1 MKLIKKIAAIM
12 FAFMM
17 VFSLSTNAKA
27 VTTGSITIDNAIKG
41 QTYKIYKIMD
51 LESYDPGEGLY
62 SYKPASLQ
70 WKTFFTSNPVAQKY
84 IKLDTNTDGITWKDN
99 STAGET
105 EAEKKTRLDK
115 EASELAKAALA
126 YAIDKKI
133 GDNGHDDATGTT
145 VTFNSL
151 DLGYYLV
158 DSSVGALCSLN
169 TTNPSTTIK
178 EKNDVPSIK
187 KLVSDAENGTFA
199 QDSFA
204 NIGDTVYFKTTI
216 TAQPDADKYILHDTM
231 DKAFTFNEGSIVV
244 KSVVK
249 SGEVIVES
257 TNYDIYFN
265 KNHPTAINKADDEC
279 TFEIRFNQDYLDTLV
294 KDQQIVVTYNAVLN
308 DNATINVGD
317 HNTAK
322 LTYGDKGS
330 VEDKTTTSTSSIKVL
345 KYTGTT
351 TNILNGAKFKLFTQQ
366 TDGEALKFATIDKQN
381 YRLTKETTGIDEIET
396 VEKGTF
402 TLQGLKP
409 GVTYWLE
416 ETEAP
421 KGYNKLTSRIK
432 VELQSGGALIVDG
445 KKRGEDNLPLSQVNV
460 ENKSG
465 SLLPSTG
472 GMGTT
477 LIYLI
482 GGALVLGSGIVLANK
497 KRAKAK

>member
-17 VFSLSTNAKA
+17 VFSLSANVKA
-27 VTTGSITIDNAIKG
+27 VETESGSITIDNAIKG
-41 QTYKIYKIMD
+41 QTYKIYKIME
-51 LESYDPGEGLY
+51 LESFKEKEGLY
-62 SYKPASLQ
+62 SYKPASPQ
-70 WKTFFTSNPVAQKY
+70 WKTFFTENSVAKKY
-84 IKLDTNTDGITWKDN
+84 INVDANTDGITWKDN
-99 STAGET
+99 STAGEN

-133 GDNGHDDATGTT
+133 GDNGHDDATETT
-145 VTFNSL
+145 VTFNNL

-169 TTNPSTTIK
+169 TTNTSVTIE
-178 EKNDVPSIK
+178 EKNDVPRLEK
-187 KLVSDAENGTFA
+187 KVSDAENGTFA
-199 QDSFA
+199 DDSFA

-216 TAQPDADKYILHDTM
+216 TAQPGAEKYILHDTM

-244 KSVVK
+244 KSGDATID
-249 SGEVIVES
+249 SIY
-257 TNYDIYFN
+257 YDIYLN
-265 KNHPTAINKADDEC
+265 KNHPTATLKAEDDC
-279 TFEIRFNQDYLDTLV
+279 TFEIRFKQNYLDTLV
-294 KDQQIVVTYNAVLN
+294 KNQQIVVTYNATLN
-308 DNATINVGD
+308 ENATINVGD
-317 HNTAK
+317 HNTAE

-330 VEDKTTTSTSSIKVL
+330 VEDKTTTSTTQMKVL

-351 TNILNGAKFKLFTQQ
+351 TNTLNGAKFKLFTQQ
-366 TDGEALKFATIDKQN
+366 TDGEALRFAKIDNQN
-381 YRLTKETTGIDEIET
+381 YRLTREATGIDEIET
-396 VEKGTF
+396 VDNGTLI
-402 TLQGLKP
+402 LQGLKP
-409 GVTYWLE
+409 DVTYWLE

-432 VELQSGGALIVDG
+432 VELKQYGMVKVNDIDPG
-445 KKRGEDNLPLSQVNV
+445 RPLSQVEV

-472 GMGTT
+472 GAGTT

>member
-17 VFSLSTNAKA
+17 VFSLSTNVKA
-27 VTTGSITIDNAIKG
+27 VAGGSITIDNAIKG

-51 LESYDPGEGLY
+51 LESYDLGEGLY
-62 SYKPASLQ
+62 SYKPASPQ

-84 IKLDTNTDGITWKDN
+84 INVDANTDGITWKDN

-126 YAIDKKI
+126 YATQNSITND
-133 GDNGHDDATGTT
+133 GEEDATGTT
-145 VTFNSL
+145 VTFTNL
-151 DLGYYLV
+151 ELGYYLV

-169 TTNPSTTIK
+169 TTNTTATIE
-178 EKNDVPSIK
+178 EKNAVPSVEK
-187 KLVSDAENGTFA
+187 KVSDAENGTFKD
-199 QDSFA
+199 DSHA

-216 TAQPDADKYILHDTM
+216 TAQPGAEKYILHDTM
-231 DKAFTFNEGSIVV
+231 DAAFTFNEGSIVV
-244 KSVVK
+244 KSGDATID
-249 SGEVIVES
+249 SIY
-257 TNYDIYFN
+257 YDIYLN
-265 KNHPTAINKADDEC
+265 KNHPTATNKAEDGC
-279 TFEIRFNQDYLDTLV
+279 TFEIRFKQNYLDTLV
-294 KDQQIVVTYNAVLN
+294 KNQQIVVTYNAILN
-308 DNATINVGD
+308 EKATINVGD
-317 HNTAK
+317 HNTAE

-330 VEDKTTTSTSSIKVL
+330 VEDSTTTSTSQMKVL
-345 KYTGTT
+345 KYTETT
-351 TNILNGAKFKLFTQQ
+351 TNTLNGAKFKLYTQQ
-366 TDGEALKFATIDKQN
+366 TDGEALKFTKKDDQN
-381 YRLTKETTGIDEIET
+381 YILTKEATGQDEIET
-396 VEKGTF
+396 IQEGTF
-402 TLQGLKP
+402 TLKGLKP
-409 GVTYWLE
+409 GVTYYLE

-432 VELQSGGALIVDG
+432 VELQDSGMVIVNG
-445 KKRGEDNLPLSQVNV
+445 NNTGRPLSQVEV

-482 GGALVLGSGIVLANK
+482 GGALVLGSGFVLANK

>member
-1 MKLIKKIAAIM
+1 MKLIKKITAIM

-17 VFSLSTNAKA
+17 VFSLSTNVKA
-27 VTTGSITIDNAIKG
+27 VQTGSITIDNAIKD

-51 LESYDPGEGLY
+51 LESYDPEEGLY
-62 SYKPASLQ
+62 SYKPASPQ

-84 IKLDTNTDGITWKDN
+84 INVDANTDGITWKDN

-115 EASELAKAALA
+115 EASELAKAALE
-126 YAIDKKI
+126 YANKNSIQ
-133 GDNGHDDATGTT
+133 DNGHDDATGTT

-151 DLGYYLV
+151 ALGYYLV

-169 TTNPSTTIK
+169 TTNPSATIK
-178 EKNDVPSIK
+178 EKNAVPSIK

-199 QDSFA
+199 NDSFA

-216 TAQPDADKYILHDTM
+216 TAQPGAEKYILHDTM
-231 DKAFTFNEGSIVV
+231 DAAFTFNEGSIVV
-244 KSVVK
+244 KSGDATID
-249 SGEVIVES
+249 SIY
-257 TNYDIYFN
+257 YDIYLN
-265 KNHPTAINKADDEC
+265 KNHPTATNKAGDGC
-279 TFEIRFNQDYLDTLV
+279 TFEIRFKQNYLDTLV
-294 KDQQIVVTYNAVLN
+294 KNQQIVVTYNATLN
-308 DNATINVGD
+308 KNATINVGD

-322 LTYGDKGS
+322 LTYGDNRS
-330 VEDKTTTSTSSIKVL
+330 VEDKTTTSTSQMKVL
-345 KYTGTT
+345 KYTETT
-351 TNILNGAKFKLFTQQ
+351 TNTLNGAKFKLFTQP
-366 TDGEALKFATIDKQN
+366 TGGEALKFAPIDNQN
-381 YRLTKETTGIDEIET
+381 YRLTKEATGQDEIET
-396 VEKGTF
+396 IKDGTF

-409 GVTYWLE
+409 GVIYWLE

-421 KGYNKLTSRIK
+421 QGYNKLTSRIK
-432 VELQSGGALIVDG
+432 VELKQYGMV
-445 KKRGEDNLPLSQVNV
+445 KVNDNDPGRPLSQVEV

>member
-17 VFSLSTNAKA
+17 VFSLSTNVKA
-27 VTTGSITIDNAIKG
+27 IEKGSIEINNTIKG
-41 QTYKIYKIMD
+41 QTYKIYKIME
-51 LESYDPGEGLY
+51 LESYNPTEGLY
-62 SYKPASLQ
+62 SYKPASPQ
-70 WKTFFTSNPVAQKY
+70 WKTFFTTDSVAQKY
-84 IKLDTNTDGITWKDN
+84 IKLDINTDGITWKDN

-115 EASELAKAALA
+115 EASELAKAALE
-126 YAIDKKI
+126 YANKNSIQ
-133 GDNGHDDATGTT
+133 DNGHDDATGTT
-145 VTFNSL
+145 LTFNSL

-169 TTNPSTTIK
+169 TTNPSATIK
-178 EKNDVPSIK
+178 EKNAVPSVK
-187 KLVSDAENGTFA
+187 KEVSDAEDGTFA
-199 QDSFA
+199 NDSFA
-204 NIGDTVYFKTTI
+204 NIGDTVFFKTTI
-216 TAQPDADKYILHDTM
+216 TAQPGAEKYILHDTM
-231 DKAFTFNEGSIVV
+231 DAAFTFNKNSIVI
-244 KSVVK
+244 K
-249 SGEVIVES
+249 SGGVIVES
-257 TNYDIYFN
+257 TNYDIYY
-265 KNHPTAINKADDEC
+265 KKDDATATNKAEDGC
-279 TFEIRFNQDYLDTLV
+279 TFEIRFKQDFLNKLSKNQE
-294 KDQQIVVTYNAVLN
+294 IVVTYNAVLN
-308 DNATINVGD
+308 EKATINVGD

-330 VEDKTTTSTSSIKVL
+330 VDGKTTTSTSSIKVL

-416 ETEAP
+416 ETKAP

-432 VELQSGGALIVDG
+432 VELQPGGALIVDG
-445 KKRGEDNLPLSQVNV
+445 NARDENNLPLSQVNV

>member
-1 MKLIKKIAAIM
+1 M
-12 FAFMM
+12 
-17 VFSLSTNAKA
+17 
-27 VTTGSITIDNAIKG
+27 
-41 QTYKIYKIMD
+41 
-51 LESYDPGEGLY
+51 
-62 SYKPASLQ
+62 
-70 WKTFFTSNPVAQKY
+70 
-84 IKLDTNTDGITWKDN
+84 
-99 STAGET
+99 
-105 EAEKKTRLDK
+105 
-115 EASELAKAALA
+115 
-126 YAIDKKI
+126 
-133 GDNGHDDATGTT
+133 
-145 VTFNSL
+145 
-151 DLGYYLV
+151 

-169 TTNPSTTIK
+169 TTNPSATIK
-178 EKNDVPSIK
+178 EKNAVPSVK
-187 KLVSDAENGTFA
+187 KEVSDAEDGTFA
-199 QDSFA
+199 NDSFA
-204 NIGDTVYFKTTI
+204 NIGDTVFFKTTI
-216 TAQPDADKYILHDTM
+216 TAQPGAEKYILHDTM
-231 DKAFTFNEGSIVV
+231 DAAFTFNKNSIVI
-244 KSVVK
+244 K
-249 SGEVIVES
+249 SGRVIVES
-257 TNYDIYFN
+257 TNYDIYY
-265 KNHPTAINKADDEC
+265 KKDDATATNKAEDGC
-279 TFEIRFNQDYLDTLV
+279 TFEIRFKQDFLNKLSKNQE
-294 KDQQIVVTYNAVLN
+294 IVVTYNAVLN
-308 DNATINVGD
+308 EKATINVGD

-330 VEDKTTTSTSSIKVL
+330 VDDKTTTSTSSIKVL

-416 ETEAP
+416 ETKAP

-432 VELQSGGALIVDG
+432 VELQPGGALIVDG
-445 KKRGEDNLPLSQVNV
+445 NARDENNLPLSQVNV

-482 GGALVLGSGIVLANK
+482 GAALVLGSGIVLANK

>member
-62 SYKPASLQ
+62 SYKPASPQ

-115 EASELAKAALA
+115 ETSELAKAALA

-187 KLVSDAENGTFA
+187 KLVSDAERGTFA

-204 NIGDTVYFKTTI
+204 NIGDIVYFKTTI
-216 TAQPDADKYILHDTM
+216 TAQPGAEKYILHDTM
-231 DKAFTFNEGSIVV
+231 EKAFTFNEKSIVV
-244 KSVVK
+244 KSGDTTID
-249 SGEVIVES
+249 SIY
-257 TNYDIYFN
+257 YDIYFN

-366 TDGEALKFATIDKQN
+366 TDGKALKFATIDKQN

-445 KKRGEDNLPLSQVNV
+445 KERGEDNLPLSQVNV

-472 GMGTT
+472 GAGTT

-482 GGALVLGSGIVLANK
+482 GAALVLGSGIVLANK

>member
-17 VFSLSTNAKA
+17 VFSLSTNVKA
-27 VTTGSITIDNAIKG
+27 VAGGSITIDNAIKG

-115 EASELAKAALA
+115 EASELAKAALE
-126 YAIDKKI
+126 YVNKNSIQ
-133 GDNGHDDATGTT
+133 DNGHDDATGTT

-169 TTNPSTTIK
+169 TTNSSATIE
-178 EKNDVPSIK
+178 EKNAVPSIK

-199 QDSFA
+199 QNSFA

-216 TAQPDADKYILHDTM
+216 TAQPGAEKYILHDTM
-231 DKAFTFNEGSIVV
+231 DAAFTFNKNSIVI
-244 KSVVK
+244 K

-257 TNYDIYFN
+257 TNYDIYY
-265 KNHPTAINKADDEC
+265 KKDDATATNKADDKC
-279 TFEIRFNQDYLDTLV
+279 TFEIRFKQDYLDTLV

-308 DNATINVGD
+308 ENATINVGD

-432 VELQSGGALIVDG
+432 VELQLGGALIVDG

-482 GGALVLGSGIVLANK
+482 GGVLVLGSGVVLMNK

>member
-17 VFSLSTNAKA
+17 VFSLSTNVKA
-27 VTTGSITIDNAIKG
+27 VQTGSITIDNAIKD
-41 QTYKIYKIMD
+41 QTYTIYKIMD
-51 LESYDPGEGLY
+51 LESYNPTDGLY
-62 SYKPASLQ
+62 SYKPASAQ
-70 WKTFFTSNPVAQKY
+70 WKTFFTENEVAKKY
-84 IKLDTNTDGITWKDN
+84 IKVDTNTDGITWKDN

-133 GDNGHDDATGTT
+133 GDNGHGDATGTK
-145 VTFNSL
+145 VTFNGL

-169 TTNPSTTIK
+169 TTNSEAIIE
-178 EKNDVPSIK
+178 EKNAVPSVK
-187 KLVSDAENGTFA
+187 KEVSDAEDGTFA
-199 QDSFA
+199 KDSFA

-216 TAQPDADKYILHDTM
+216 TAQPGAEKYILHDTM
-231 DKAFTFNEGSIVV
+231 DAAFTFNEGSIVV
-244 KSVVK
+244 KSGDATID
-249 SGEVIVES
+249 SIY
-257 TNYDIYFN
+257 YDIYLN
-265 KNHPTAINKADDEC
+265 KNHPTATNKAEDGC
-279 TFEIRFNQDYLDTLV
+279 TFEIRFKQNYLDTLV
-294 KDQQIVVTYNAVLN
+294 KNQQIVVTYNATLN
-308 DNATINVGD
+308 ENATINVGD
-317 HNTAK
+317 QNTAK

-330 VEDKTTTSTSSIKVL
+330 VEDKTTTSTSLIKVL

-351 TNILNGAKFKLFTQQ
+351 TSTLNGAKFKLFTQQ

-396 VEKGTF
+396 IEKGTF

-421 KGYNKLTSRIK
+421 QGYNKLTSRIK
-432 VELQSGGALIVDG
+432 VELHGYGMVTVNG
-445 KKRGEDNLPLSQVNV
+445 KSTDDNNIPLSQVNV

-472 GMGTT
+472 GAGTT

>member
-17 VFSLSTNAKA
+17 VFSLSTNVKA
-27 VTTGSITIDNAIKG
+27 IEKGSIEINNAIKG
-41 QTYKIYKIMD
+41 QTYKIYKIME
-51 LESYDPGEGLY
+51 LESYNPTEGLY
-62 SYKPASLQ
+62 SYKPASPQ
-70 WKTFFTSNPVAQKY
+70 WKTFFTTDSVAQKY
-84 IKLDTNTDGITWKDN
+84 IKLDINTDGITWKDN

-115 EASELAKAALA
+115 EASELAKAALE
-126 YAIDKKI
+126 YANKNSIQ
-133 GDNGHDDATGTT
+133 DNGHDDATGTT

-169 TTNPSTTIK
+169 TTNPSATIK
-178 EKNDVPSIK
+178 EKNAVPSVK
-187 KLVSDAENGTFA
+187 KEVSDAENGTFA
-199 QDSFA
+199 SDSFA

-216 TAQPDADKYILHDTM
+216 TAQPGAEKYILHDTM
-231 DKAFTFNEGSIVV
+231 DKAFTFNKNSIVV
-244 KSVVK
+244 KS
-249 SGEVIVES
+249 GETTIDQ
-257 TNYDIYFN
+257 TNYDIYYD
-265 KNHPTAINKADDEC
+265 KNDTTATNKAEDDC
-279 TFEIRFNQDYLDTLV
+279 TFEIRFKQDYLNTLN
-294 KDQQIVVTYNAVLN
+294 KGQQIVVTYNAVLN
-308 DNATINVGD
+308 ENATINVGD
-317 HNTAK
+317 HNIAK

-330 VEDKTTTSTSSIKVL
+330 VEDKTTTTSSQMKVL
-345 KYTGTT
+345 KYTETT
-351 TNILNGAKFKLFTQQ
+351 ANTLNGAKFKLYTQS
-366 TDGEALKFATIDKQN
+366 TDGETLKFTKKDDQN
-381 YRLTKETTGIDEIET
+381 YIFTKEATGQDEIET
-396 VEKGTF
+396 IQKGTF
-402 TLQGLKP
+402 TLKGLKP

-432 VELQSGGALIVDG
+432 VELQKGGTLIING
-445 KKRGEDNLPLSQVNV
+445 KERGDNNLPLSQVEV
-460 ENKSG
+460 ENNTG

-472 GMGTT
+472 GAGTT

>member
-17 VFSLSTNAKA
+17 VFSLSTNVKA
-27 VTTGSITIDNAIKG
+27 VQTGSITIDNAIKD

-51 LESYDPGEGLY
+51 LESYDPEEGLY
-62 SYKPASLQ
+62 SYKPASPQ

-133 GDNGHDDATGTT
+133 GDDGHDDATGTT
-145 VTFNSL
+145 VTFNNL

-169 TTNPSTTIK
+169 TTNPSATIK
-178 EKNDVPSIK
+178 EKNAVPSVK
-187 KLVSDAENGTFA
+187 KEVSDAEDGTFA
-199 QDSFA
+199 NDSFA

-216 TAQPDADKYILHDTM
+216 TAQPGAEKYILHDTM
-231 DKAFTFNEGSIVV
+231 DAAFTFNKNSIVI
-244 KSVVK
+244 K

-257 TNYDIYFN
+257 TNYDIYY
-265 KNHPTAINKADDEC
+265 KKDDATATNKAEDGC
-279 TFEIRFNQDYLDTLV
+279 TFEIRFKQDFLNKLSKNQE
-294 KDQQIVVTYNAVLN
+294 IVVTYNAVLN
-308 DNATINVGD
+308 EKATINVGD

-330 VEDKTTTSTSSIKVL
+330 VDDKTTTSTSSIKVL

-351 TNILNGAKFKLFTQQ
+351 TNTLNGAKFKLFTQQ
-366 TDGEALKFATIDKQN
+366 TGGEALKFATIDKQN

-396 VEKGTF
+396 IEKGTF

-445 KKRGEDNLPLSQVNV
+445 KESGENNLPLSQVNV

-472 GMGTT
+472 GAGTT

>member
-1 MKLIKKIAAIM
+1 M
-12 FAFMM
+12 
-17 VFSLSTNAKA
+17 
-27 VTTGSITIDNAIKG
+27 
-41 QTYKIYKIMD
+41 
-51 LESYDPGEGLY
+51 
-62 SYKPASLQ
+62 
-70 WKTFFTSNPVAQKY
+70 
-84 IKLDTNTDGITWKDN
+84 
-99 STAGET
+99 
-105 EAEKKTRLDK
+105 DK

-126 YAIDKKI
+126 YATGNSIPAN
-133 GDNGHDDATGTT
+133 DNQDATGTT

-169 TTNPSTTIK
+169 TTNTNAIIE
-178 EKNDVPSIK
+178 EKNAVPSVEK
-187 KLVSDAENGTFA
+187 KVSDAEKGTFKD
-199 QDSFA
+199 DSHA

-216 TAQPDADKYILHDTM
+216 TAQPGAEKYILHDIM
-231 DKAFTFNEGSIVV
+231 DAAFTFKKNSIVV
-244 KSVVK
+244 KS
-249 SGEVIVES
+249 GETTIDQ
-257 TNYDIYFN
+257 TNYDIYYD
-265 KNHPTAINKADDEC
+265 KNDTTATNKAEDDC
-279 TFEIRFNQDYLDTLV
+279 TFEIRFKQDYLNTLV
-294 KDQQIVVTYNAVLN
+294 KDQQIVVTYNAILN
-308 DNATINVGD
+308 EKATINRGD
-317 HNTAK
+317 HNKAK

-330 VEDKTTTSTSSIKVL
+330 VEDTTTISTSQMKVL
-345 KYTGTT
+345 KYTETT
-351 TNILNGAKFKLFTQQ
+351 TNTLDGAKFKLYTQQ
-366 TDGEALKFATIDKQN
+366 TGKEALKFTKKDDQN
-381 YRLTKETTGIDEIET
+381 YILTKEATGQDEIET
-396 VEKGTF
+396 IKEGTF

-432 VELQSGGALIVDG
+432 VELKDYGMVIVNDKDTG
-445 KKRGEDNLPLSQVNV
+445 HPLSQVEV

>member
-12 FAFMM
+12 FAFIM

-62 SYKPASLQ
+62 SYKPASPQ

-187 KLVSDAENGTFA
+187 KLVSDAESGTFA
-199 QDSFA
+199 QGSFA
-204 NIGDTVYFKTTI
+204 NIGDTVFFKTTI
-216 TAQPDADKYILHDTM
+216 TAQPGAEKYILHDTM
-231 DKAFTFNEGSIVV
+231 DAAFTFNKNSIVI
-244 KSVVK
+244 K

-257 TNYDIYFN
+257 TNYDIYY
-265 KNHPTAINKADDEC
+265 KKDDATATNKAEDGC
-279 TFEIRFNQDYLDTLV
+279 TFEIRFKQDFLNNLSKNQE
-294 KDQQIVVTYNAVLN
+294 IVVTYNAVLN
-308 DNATINVGD
+308 ENATINVGD
-317 HNTAK
+317 HNTAE

-330 VEDKTTTSTSSIKVL
+330 VDDKTTTSTSSIKVL

-416 ETEAP
+416 ETKAP

-432 VELQSGGALIVDG
+432 VELQPGGALIVDG
-445 KKRGEDNLPLSQVNV
+445 NARDENNLPLGQVNV

>member
-17 VFSLSTNAKA
+17 VFSLSTNVKA
-27 VTTGSITIDNAIKG
+27 IEKGSIEINNAIKG
-41 QTYKIYKIMD
+41 QTYKIYKIME
-51 LESYDPGEGLY
+51 LESYNPTEGLY
-62 SYKPASLQ
+62 SYKPASPQ
-70 WKTFFTSNPVAQKY
+70 WETFFTTDSVAQKY
-84 IKLDTNTDGITWKDN
+84 IKLDINTDGITWKDN

-115 EASELAKAALA
+115 EASELAKAALE
-126 YAIDKKI
+126 YANKNSIQ
-133 GDNGHDDATGTT
+133 DNGHDDATGTT

-169 TTNPSTTIK
+169 TTNPSATIK
-178 EKNDVPSIK
+178 EKNAVPSVK
-187 KLVSDAENGTFA
+187 KEVSDAEDGTFA
-199 QDSFA
+199 NDSFA
-204 NIGDTVYFKTTI
+204 NIGDTVFFKTTI
-216 TAQPDADKYILHDTM
+216 TAQPGAEKYILHDTM
-231 DKAFTFNEGSIVV
+231 DAAFTFNKNSIVI
-244 KSVVK
+244 K
-249 SGEVIVES
+249 SGGVIVES
-257 TNYDIYFN
+257 TNYDIYY
-265 KNHPTAINKADDEC
+265 KKDDATATNKAEDGC
-279 TFEIRFNQDYLDTLV
+279 TFEIRFKQDFLNKLSKNQE
-294 KDQQIVVTYNAVLN
+294 IVVTYNAVLN
-308 DNATINVGD
+308 EKATINVGD

-330 VEDKTTTSTSSIKVL
+330 VDDKTTTSTSSIKVL

-416 ETEAP
+416 ETKAP

-432 VELQSGGALIVDG
+432 VELQPGGALIVDG
-445 KKRGEDNLPLSQVNV
+445 NARDENNLPLSQVNV

-482 GGALVLGSGIVLANK
+482 GAALVLGSGIVLANK

>member
-17 VFSLSTNAKA
+17 VFSLSTNVKA
-27 VTTGSITIDNAIKG
+27 VAGGSITIDNAIKG

-51 LESYDPGEGLY
+51 LESYDLGEGLY
-62 SYKPASLQ
+62 SYKPASPQ

-84 IKLDTNTDGITWKDN
+84 INVDANTDGITWKDN

-145 VTFNSL
+145 VTFNNL

-169 TTNPSTTIK
+169 TTNFSATIK
-178 EKNDVPSIK
+178 EKNAVPSVEK
-187 KLVSDAENGTFA
+187 KVSDAENGTFKD
-199 QDSFA
+199 DSHA

-216 TAQPDADKYILHDTM
+216 TAQPGAEKYILHDTM
-231 DKAFTFNEGSIVV
+231 DAAFTFNEGSIVV
-244 KSVVK
+244 KSGDATID
-249 SGEVIVES
+249 SIY
-257 TNYDIYFN
+257 YDIYLN
-265 KNHPTAINKADDEC
+265 KNHPTATNKAEDGC
-279 TFEIRFNQDYLDTLV
+279 TFEIRFKQNYLDTLV
-294 KDQQIVVTYNAVLN
+294 KNQQIVVTYNAILN
-308 DNATINVGD
+308 EKATINVGD
-317 HNTAK
+317 HNTAE

-330 VEDKTTTSTSSIKVL
+330 VEDSTTTSTSQMKVL
-345 KYTGTT
+345 KYTETT
-351 TNILNGAKFKLFTQQ
+351 TNTLNGAKFKLYTQQ
-366 TDGEALKFATIDKQN
+366 TDGEALKFTKKDDQN
-381 YRLTKETTGIDEIET
+381 YILTKEATGQDEIET
-396 VEKGTF
+396 IQEGTF
-402 TLQGLKP
+402 TLKGLKP
-409 GVTYWLE
+409 GVTYYLE

-432 VELQSGGALIVDG
+432 VELQDYGMVIVNG
-445 KKRGEDNLPLSQVNV
+445 NNTGRPLSQVEV

-482 GGALVLGSGIVLANK
+482 GGALVLGSGFVLANK

>member
-17 VFSLSTNAKA
+17 VFSLSTNVKA
-27 VTTGSITIDNAIKG
+27 VAGGSITIDNAIKG
-41 QTYKIYKIMD
+41 QTYKNYKIMD

-62 SYKPASLQ
+62 SYKPASPQ

-115 EASELAKAALA
+115 EASELAKAALV

-133 GDNGHDDATGTT
+133 GDDGHDDVKETT
-145 VTFNSL
+145 VTFTSL

-169 TTNPSTTIK
+169 TTNTTATIE
-178 EKNDVPSIK
+178 EKNAVPSVEK
-187 KLVSDAENGTFA
+187 KVSDAENGTFKD
-199 QDSFA
+199 DSHA
-204 NIGDTVYFKTTI
+204 NIGDTVFFKTTI
-216 TAQPDADKYILHDTM
+216 TAQPGAEKYILHDEM
-231 DKAFTFNEGSIVV
+231 DAAFTFNKNSIVV
-244 KSVVK
+244 KSGK
-249 SGEVIVES
+249 TTIDQ
-257 TNYDIYFN
+257 TNYDIYYD
-265 KNHPTAINKADDEC
+265 KNDTTATYKAEDDC
-279 TFEIRFNQDYLDTLV
+279 TFEIRFKQNYLDTLV
-294 KDQQIVVTYNAVLN
+294 KNQQIVVTYNATLN
-308 DNATINVGD
+308 ENATINVGD

-445 KKRGEDNLPLSQVNV
+445 KERGEDNLPLSQVNV

-472 GMGTT
+472 GAGTT

-482 GGALVLGSGIVLANK
+482 GAALVLGSGIVLANK

>member
-1 MKLIKKIAAIM
+1 MLLI
-12 FAFMM
+12 
-17 VFSLSTNAKA
+17 
-27 VTTGSITIDNAIKG
+27 
-41 QTYKIYKIMD
+41 
-51 LESYDPGEGLY
+51 
-62 SYKPASLQ
+62 
-70 WKTFFTSNPVAQKY
+70 
-84 IKLDTNTDGITWKDN
+84 
-99 STAGET
+99 
-105 EAEKKTRLDK
+105 
-115 EASELAKAALA
+115 
-126 YAIDKKI
+126 KKI

-145 VTFNSL
+145 VTFNNL

-169 TTNPSTTIK
+169 TTNSSATIK
-178 EKNDVPSIK
+178 EKNAVPSIK

-216 TAQPDADKYILHDTM
+216 TAQPGAEKYILHDTM
-231 DKAFTFNEGSIVV
+231 DAAFTFNEGSIVV
-244 KSVVK
+244 KSGDATID
-249 SGEVIVES
+249 S
-257 TNYDIYFN
+257 IYYEIYLN
-265 KNHPTAINKADDEC
+265 KNHPTATNKAEDGC
-279 TFEIRFNQDYLDTLV
+279 TFEIRFKQNYLDTLV
-294 KDQQIVVTYNAVLN
+294 KNQQIVVTYNATLN
-308 DNATINVGD
+308 ENATINVGD
-317 HNTAK
+317 QNTAK

-330 VEDKTTTSTSSIKVL
+330 VEDKTTTSTSLIKVL

-351 TNILNGAKFKLFTQQ
+351 TNTLNGAKFKLFTQQ

-396 VEKGTF
+396 IEKGTF

-421 KGYNKLTSRIK
+421 QGYNKLTSRIK
-432 VELQSGGALIVDG
+432 VELHSHGMVTVNG
-445 KKRGEDNLPLSQVNV
+445 KSTDDNNIPLSQVNV

>member
-17 VFSLSTNAKA
+17 VLSLSTNVKA
-27 VTTGSITIDNAIKG
+27 VQTGSITIDNAIKD

-51 LESYDPGEGLY
+51 LESYDPEEGLY
-62 SYKPASLQ
+62 SYKPASPQ

-105 EAEKKTRLDK
+105 EAEKKTRLDR

-133 GDNGHDDATGTT
+133 GDNGHDDAKGTT
-145 VTFNSL
+145 VTFNNL

-169 TTNPSTTIK
+169 TTNTSVTIE
-178 EKNDVPSIK
+178 EKNDVPRLEK
-187 KLVSDAENGTFA
+187 KVSDAENGTFA
-199 QDSFA
+199 DGSFA

-216 TAQPDADKYILHDTM
+216 TAQPGAEKYILHDTM

-244 KSVVK
+244 KSGDATID
-249 SGEVIVES
+249 SIY
-257 TNYDIYFN
+257 YDIYLN
-265 KNHPTAINKADDEC
+265 KNHPTATLKAEDDC
-279 TFEIRFNQDYLDTLV
+279 TFEIRFKQNYLDTLV
-294 KDQQIVVTYNAVLN
+294 KNQQIVVTYNATLN
-308 DNATINVGD
+308 ENATINVGD
-317 HNTAK
+317 HNTAE

-330 VEDKTTTSTSSIKVL
+330 VEDKTTTSTTQMKVL

-351 TNILNGAKFKLFTQQ
+351 TNTLNGAKFKLFTQQ
-366 TDGEALKFATIDKQN
+366 TDGEALRFAKIDNQN
-381 YRLTKETTGIDEIET
+381 YRLTREATGIDEIET
-396 VEKGTF
+396 VDNGTLI
-402 TLQGLKP
+402 LQGLKP

-432 VELQSGGALIVDG
+432 VELKQYGMVTVNDIDPG
-445 KKRGEDNLPLSQVNV
+445 RPLSQVEV

-472 GMGTT
+472 GMGIT

>member
-17 VFSLSTNAKA
+17 VFSLSTNVKA
-27 VTTGSITIDNAIKG
+27 VAGGSITIDNAIKG

-51 LESYDPGEGLY
+51 LESYDLGEGLY
-62 SYKPASLQ
+62 SYKPASPQ

-84 IKLDTNTDGITWKDN
+84 INVDANTDGITWKDN

-145 VTFNSL
+145 VTFNNL

-169 TTNPSTTIK
+169 TTNFSATIK
-178 EKNDVPSIK
+178 EKNAVPSVEK
-187 KLVSDAENGTFA
+187 KVSDAENGTFKD
-199 QDSFA
+199 DSHA

-216 TAQPDADKYILHDTM
+216 TAQPGAEKYILHDTM
-231 DKAFTFNEGSIVV
+231 DAAFTFNEGSIVV
-244 KSVVK
+244 KSGDATID
-249 SGEVIVES
+249 SIY
-257 TNYDIYFN
+257 YDIYLN
-265 KNHPTAINKADDEC
+265 KNHPTATNKAEDGC
-279 TFEIRFNQDYLDTLV
+279 TFEIRFKQNYLDTLV
-294 KDQQIVVTYNAVLN
+294 KNQQIVVTYNAILN
-308 DNATINVGD
+308 EKATINVGD
-317 HNTAK
+317 HNTAE

-330 VEDKTTTSTSSIKVL
+330 VEDSTTTSTSQMKVL
-345 KYTGTT
+345 KYTETT
-351 TNILNGAKFKLFTQQ
+351 TNTLNGAKFKLYTQQ
-366 TDGEALKFATIDKQN
+366 TDGEALKFTKKDDQN
-381 YRLTKETTGIDEIET
+381 YILTKEATGQDEIET
-396 VEKGTF
+396 IQEGTF
-402 TLQGLKP
+402 TLKGLKP
-409 GVTYWLE
+409 GVTYYLE

-432 VELQSGGALIVDG
+432 VELQDYGMVIVNG
-445 KKRGEDNLPLSQVNV
+445 NNTGRPLSQVEV
-460 ENKSG
+460 ANKSG

-482 GGALVLGSGIVLANK
+482 GGALVLGSGFVLANK

>member
-17 VFSLSTNAKA
+17 VFSLSTNVKA
-27 VTTGSITIDNAIKG
+27 VQTGSITIDNAIKG

-51 LESYDPGEGLY
+51 LESYDPEEGLY
-62 SYKPASLQ
+62 SYKPASPQ
-70 WKTFFTSNPVAQKY
+70 WKTFFTTNPVAQQY

-105 EAEKKTRLDK
+105 EADKKNRLDE
-115 EASELAKAALA
+115 EASKLAKAALE
-126 YAIDKKI
+126 YANKNSIQ
-133 GDNGHDDATGTT
+133 DNGHYDATGTT

-169 TTNPSTTIK
+169 TTNPSATIK
-178 EKNDVPSIK
+178 EKNAVPSVK
-187 KLVSDAENGTFA
+187 KEVSDAENGTFEH
-199 QDSFA
+199 DSFA
-204 NIGDTVYFKTTI
+204 NIGDTVFFKTTI
-216 TAQPDADKYILHDTM
+216 TAQPGAEKYILHDTM

-244 KSVVK
+244 KS
-249 SGEVIVES
+249 GEVIVES
-257 TNYDIYFN
+257 SNYDIYYKKDDATATN
-265 KNHPTAINKADDEC
+265 KTEDGC
-279 TFEIRFNQDYLDTLV
+279 TFEIRLKQDYLDELV
-294 KDQQIVVTYNAVLN
+294 KNQQIVVTYNATLN
-308 DNATINVGD
+308 KNATINVGD

-432 VELQSGGALIVDG
+432 VELKPGGALIVDG
-445 KKRGEDNLPLSQVNV
+445 NERDENNLPLSQVNV

-482 GGALVLGSGIVLANK
+482 GGALVLGSGFVLANK

>member
-12 FAFMM
+12 FAFIM

-27 VTTGSITIDNAIKG
+27 VAGGSITIDNAIKG

-51 LESYDPGEGLY
+51 LESYNPEEGLY
-62 SYKPASLQ
+62 SYKPASPQ

-115 EASELAKAALA
+115 EASELAKAALE
-126 YAIDKKI
+126 YVNKNSIQ
-133 GDNGHDDATGTT
+133 DNGHDDATGTT

-158 DSSVGALCSLN
+158 DSSVGVLCSLN
-169 TTNPSTTIK
+169 TTKTSATIK
-178 EKNDVPSIK
+178 EKNAVPSIK
-187 KLVSDAENGTFA
+187 KSVSDAENGTFA
-199 QDSFA
+199 NDSFA

-216 TAQPDADKYILHDTM
+216 TAQPGAEKYILHDTM
-231 DKAFTFNEGSIVV
+231 DAAFTFNKNSIVI
-244 KSVVK
+244 KT
-249 SGEVIVES
+249 GEVIVES
-257 TNYDIYFN
+257 TNYDIYY
-265 KNHPTAINKADDEC
+265 KKDDATATNKAEDNC
-279 TFEIRFNQDYLDTLV
+279 TFEIRFKQDFLNELSKNQE
-294 KDQQIVVTYNAVLN
+294 IVVTYNAVLN
-308 DNATINVGD
+308 EKATINVGD

-322 LTYGDKGS
+322 LAYGDKGS

-351 TNILNGAKFKLFTQQ
+351 TNTLNGAKFKLFTQQ

-396 VEKGTF
+396 IEKGTF

-445 KKRGEDNLPLSQVNV
+445 KSRGENNLPLSQVNV

-472 GMGTT
+472 GAGTT

>member
-17 VFSLSTNAKA
+17 VFSLSTNVKA
-27 VTTGSITIDNAIKG
+27 IEKGSIEINNAIKG
-41 QTYKIYKIMD
+41 QTYKIYKIME
-51 LESYDPGEGLY
+51 LESYNPTKGLY
-62 SYKPASLQ
+62 SYKPASPQ
-70 WKTFFTSNPVAQKY
+70 WKTFFTTDSVAQKY

-105 EAEKKTRLDK
+105 ETEKKTRLDK
-115 EASELAKAALA
+115 EASELAKAALT
-126 YAIDKKI
+126 YANGNSIAAN
-133 GDNGHDDATGTT
+133 DNQDATGTT
-145 VTFNSL
+145 VTFTGL

-169 TTNPSTTIK
+169 TTNTTATIE
-178 EKNDVPSIK
+178 EKNAVPSVEK
-187 KLVSDAENGTFA
+187 KVSDAENGTFKD
-199 QDSFA
+199 DSHA
-204 NIGDTVYFKTTI
+204 NIGDTVFFKTTI
-216 TAQPDADKYILHDTM
+216 TAQPGAEKYILHDTM

-244 KSVVK
+244 E
-249 SGEVIVES
+249 SGGTTIDQ
-257 TNYDIYFN
+257 TNYDIYLN
-265 KNHPTAINKADDEC
+265 KNHPTATKKAEDEC
-279 TFEIRFNQDYLDTLV
+279 TFEIRFKQDYLNTLN
-294 KDQQIVVTYNAVLN
+294 KDQQIVVTYNAILN
-308 DNATINVGD
+308 ENATINVGD

-330 VEDKTTTSTSSIKVL
+330 VEDKTTTSTSQMKVL

-351 TNILNGAKFKLFTQQ
+351 TNILNGAKFKLYTQQ
-366 TDGEALKFATIDKQN
+366 TGGEALKFTKKDDQN
-381 YRLTKETTGIDEIET
+381 YILTKEATGQDEIET
-396 VEKGTF
+396 IKEGTF

-432 VELQSGGALIVDG
+432 VELKDYGMVIVNG
-445 KKRGEDNLPLSQVNV
+445 NNTGRPLSQVEV

-465 SLLPSTG
+465 SLLPQTG

-482 GGALVLGSGIVLANK
+482 GGALVLGSGFVLANK

>member
-17 VFSLSTNAKA
+17 VFSLSTNVKA
-27 VTTGSITIDNAIKG
+27 VAGGSITIDNAIKG

-51 LESYDPGEGLY
+51 LESYDLGEGLY
-62 SYKPASLQ
+62 SYKPASPQ

-84 IKLDTNTDGITWKDN
+84 INVDANTDGITWKDN

-145 VTFNSL
+145 VTFNNL

-169 TTNPSTTIK
+169 TTNFSATIK
-178 EKNDVPSIK
+178 EKNAVPSVEK
-187 KLVSDAENGTFA
+187 KVSDAENGTFKD
-199 QDSFA
+199 DSHA

-216 TAQPDADKYILHDTM
+216 TAQPGAEKYILHDTM
-231 DKAFTFNEGSIVV
+231 DAAFTFNEGSIVV
-244 KSVVK
+244 KSGDATID
-249 SGEVIVES
+249 SIY
-257 TNYDIYFN
+257 YDIYLN
-265 KNHPTAINKADDEC
+265 KNHPTATNKAEDGC
-279 TFEIRFNQDYLDTLV
+279 TFEIRFKQNYLDTLV
-294 KDQQIVVTYNAVLN
+294 KNQQIVVTYNAILN
-308 DNATINVGD
+308 EKATINVGD
-317 HNTAK
+317 HNTAE

-330 VEDKTTTSTSSIKVL
+330 VKDSTTTSTSQMKVL
-345 KYTGTT
+345 KYTETT
-351 TNILNGAKFKLFTQQ
+351 TNTLNGAKFKLYTQQ
-366 TDGEALKFATIDKQN
+366 TDGEALKFTKKDDQN
-381 YRLTKETTGIDEIET
+381 YILTKEATGQDEIET
-396 VEKGTF
+396 IQEGTF
-402 TLQGLKP
+402 TLKGLKP
-409 GVTYWLE
+409 GVTYYLE

-432 VELQSGGALIVDG
+432 VELQDYGMVIVNG
-445 KKRGEDNLPLSQVNV
+445 NNTGRPLSQVEV

-482 GGALVLGSGIVLANK
+482 GGALVLGSGFVLANK